1 MPPTLLNLH
10 AFSKC
15 TYRRVALFTFAMVVA
30 GNSYVGTHTRHLSPP
45 PSGCEL
51 YKGVA
56 FASLLGD
63 HIYTPLQGF
72 RHSARSHQI
81 FTTHL
86 GKKAPAARCHSGRV
100 RGTVRANCRQVA
112 TPSRQ
117 TRQVSRAWHSMARS
131 LAR

>member
-1 MPPTLLNLH
+1 MW
-10 AFSKC
+10 A
-15 TYRRVALFTFAMVVA
+15 
-30 GNSYVGTHTRHLSPP
+30 HTQGIYISPP
-45 PSGCEL
+45 PLGCEL

-56 FASLLGD
+56 IPSLLGD
-63 HIYTPLQGF
+63 VANIIYTPLHG
-72 RHSARSHQI
+72 RARCHDSARSHQI
-81 FTTHL
+81 LTTHL

-117 TRQVSRAWHSMARS
+117 ACQVSRTWHSMARS